1 MPQLA
6 AALASRGHAV
16 TIVQAFHENVSL
28 KHGEIDVVMTRDAS
42 AGRAAARKVPQI
54 VATLDTLRP
63 AIIHVFGLARSP
75 QLAAIA
81 AVADRTG
88 AQLSASFHGGAPPR
102 NPIAKALH
110 RKALARVAAVFF
122 SAPHYAAAWQRSGII
137 SSPARL
143 VIAPEVSSPFAP
155 LDRRAARAELGL
167 DSGAVFA
174 WSGRL
179 HPVKDPFTTL
189 RCFELLVA
197 QQHEVRL
204 LMAFRTSELM
214 PQILAFLAAR
224 PAVLER
230 VRLLGEWPHER
241 MPVLFSA
248 ADFFVQSS
256 ISEVGGN
263 SLVEAMSC
271 GAIPVVTDIPA
282 FRMLTDDGRVA
293 RLFPPGDAEAM
304 AQAVMALAEDDRSAL
319 ASRVRMYFDERL
331 CYAALARIYDETFS
345 AICRQS

>member
-1 MPQLA
+1 
-6 AALASRGHAV
+6 
-16 TIVQAFHENVSL
+16 
-28 KHGEIDVVMTRDAS
+28 MTGDAS
-42 AGRAAARKVPQI
+42 SGRTAAPKLPQI
-54 VATLDTLRP
+54 VATLDKLRP

-88 AQLSASFHGGAPPR
+88 AQLSASFHGGAPSR
-102 NPIAKALH
+102 NPIARALH
-110 RKALARVAAVFF
+110 RKSLARVAAVFF
-122 SAPHYAAAWQRSGII
+122 SAPQYAESWQRSGVV
-137 SSPARL
+137 SSRARL
-143 VIAPEVSSPFAP
+143 VIAPEVSSPFAQ
-155 LDRRAARAELGL
+155 LDRRAARAELGV
-167 DSGAVFA
+167 DSEMVFA

-179 HPVKDPFTTL
+179 HPVKDPLTTL

-197 QQHEVRL
+197 QRPGVRL
-204 LMAFRTSELM
+204 LMTFRTTELM
-214 PQILAFLAAR
+214 REIVAFLSAR
-224 PAVLER
+224 PAVRER

-282 FRMLTDDGRVA
+282 FRALTDEGRVA

-304 AQAVMALAEDDRSAL
+304 ARAVTTLSDDDRSAL
-319 ASRVRMYFDERL
+319 ASRVRTHFDERL
-331 CYAALARIYDETFS
+331 CYAALARIYDDTFS
-345 AICRQS
+345 AICRNS

>member
-16 TIVQAFHENVSL
+16 TIVQAFRENLRL
-28 KHGEIDVVMTRDAS
+28 KHGEVDVVMTADAA
-42 AGRAAARKVPQI
+42 AGRTAGRNVPQI
-54 VATLDTLRP
+54 VAELNTLRP
-63 AIIHVFGLARSP
+63 DIIHVFGLARSP

-102 NPIAKALH
+102 NPIARALH
-110 RKALARVAAVFF
+110 RKALARVATVFF
-122 SAPHYAAAWQRSGII
+122 SAPHYAAAWQRSGVI
-137 SSPARL
+137 SSHARL
-143 VIAPEVSSPFAP
+143 VVAPEVSSPFAP
-155 LDRRAARAELGL
+155 LDRRASRAELGL
-167 DSGAVFA
+167 DSETVFA

-179 HPVKDPFTTL
+179 HPVKDPLTTL

-197 QQHEVRL
+197 QRPDVRL
-204 LMAFRTSELM
+204 LMAFRTSELRGEV
-214 PQILAFLAAR
+214 LAFLAAR
-224 PAVLER
+224 PAVHKH

-282 FRMLTDDGRVA
+282 FRALTDEGRVA
-293 RLFPPGDAEAM
+293 CLFPPGDAEAM
-304 AQAVMALAEDDRSAL
+304 AQAVTTLSEEDRSAL
-319 ASRVRMYFDERL
+319 AARVRAHFDERL
-331 CYAALARIYDETFS
+331 CYAALARIYDKTFS
-345 AICRQS
+345 AICRHP